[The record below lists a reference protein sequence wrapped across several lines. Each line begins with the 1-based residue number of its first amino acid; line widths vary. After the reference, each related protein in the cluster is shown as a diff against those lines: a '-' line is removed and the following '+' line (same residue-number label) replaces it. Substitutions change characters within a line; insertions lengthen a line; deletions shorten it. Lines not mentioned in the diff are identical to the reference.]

1 MIELK
6 FMFKIL
12 LGHRSHFG
20 DQLSLVYV
28 RDASGV
34 VRELFLLFH

>member
-12 LGHRSHFG
+12 LGHRSQFG